1 MRNAIIRRLKILE
14 KASGIDTDKVTIT
27 LSDGSTRRVLWTE
40 ALLAVLSNEVIEID
54 GTGDLYG
61 LCQIMLNDE

>member
-1 MRNAIIRRLKILE
+1 MVNTFIRRLQILE
-14 KASGIDTDKVTIT
+14 RVSGIAADHVVIT

-40 ALLAVLSNEVIEID
+40 ALLAILNHEVIEIE

>member
-1 MRNAIIRRLKILE
+1 MVNTVIRRLQILE
-14 KASGIDTDKVTIT
+14 KASGVAADHVVIT

-61 LCQIMLNDE
+61 LCQIMLNQ